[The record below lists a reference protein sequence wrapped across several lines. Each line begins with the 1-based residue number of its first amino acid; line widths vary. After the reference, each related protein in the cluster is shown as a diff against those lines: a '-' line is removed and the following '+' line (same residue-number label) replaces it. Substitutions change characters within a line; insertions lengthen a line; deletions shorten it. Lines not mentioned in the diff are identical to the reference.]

1 MSITSGKRI
10 AVGLVA
16 VGLWGSASGASA
28 GSSHTELA
36 IRFTDEQFTILDID
50 ESGLAGSPDGHV
62 TFLRENGSLR
72 FWAPLGHGAT
82 VELATTNFYDLHSVS
97 DPAIEVFQPT
107 HSASDFDSE
116 YAGGSKVIR
125 LPDGR
130 LAMLYHG
137 EHHPCTGDRAE
148 VTIGLA
154 VSSDDGA
161 TWDRRGAVVSAPEY
175 TFASCDERTFYG
187 AGSFSAVVSPD
198 RQYLYVYFNQWLPGE
213 TAVTKVARALI
224 STGLGPGNWFKYF
237 NGRWK
242 EPGLR
247 GRADD
252 VLPVPDTPRDQEWR
266 AVAIPTVSWNTEYR
280 MWLAV
285 FVTVSGFWYS
295 SSSDG
300 LHWSP
305 ARSLIDGVV
314 LFAPESLVDHQ
325 QYIYYPSLIDV
336 NADEDGRTSRTGLL
350 IYAQG
355 GWTAAHHMVGRDV
368 EITAELVPGLPVTGW
383 DGDGLLRWAWGIAL
397 AGSAFRLVVRRRR
410 NLREPWW
417 GDQSSAGAMPTR

>member
-1 MSITSGKRI
+1 MSSRSGKTI
-10 AVGLVA
+10 AVGLVVA
-16 VGLWGSASGASA
+16 GLCISATGASA
-28 GSSHTELA
+28 GSSHNELTV
-36 IRFTDEQFTILDID
+36 RFTDEQFTILDID

-82 VELATTNFYDLHSVS
+82 VELATTNFYDLHSAT
-97 DPAIEVFQPT
+97 DPAVEVFQPT

-125 LPDGR
+125 LADGR

-148 VTIGLA
+148 VSIGLA
-154 VSSDDGA
+154 TSSDNGA
-161 TWDRRGAVVSAPEY
+161 TWIRQGAVITAPPY
-175 TFASCDERTFYG
+175 DFASCDERTFYG

-198 RQYLYVYFNQWLPGE
+198 RTYMYLYFNQWLPGE
-213 TAVTKVARALI
+213 TAVTKVARARI
-224 STGLGPGNWFKYF
+224 SSGLGPGTWFKYY
-237 NGRWK
+237 NGRWQ
-242 EPGLR
+242 EPGLG

-252 VLPVPDTPRDQEWR
+252 VLPVPDTPRDQEYR
-266 AVAIPTVSWNTEYR
+266 SVAIPTVSWNTEYR

-285 FVTVSGFWYS
+285 FVSITGFWYS

-300 LHWSP
+300 LHWNR
-305 ARSLIDGVV
+305 ARPLIEGVV
-314 LFAPESLVDHQ
+314 LYAPESTVEHQ

-336 NADEDGRTSRTGLL
+336 NADEDGRTSRQGLL

-368 EITAELVPGLPVTGW
+368 EIGVESVPGLPVTGSTDHRLAW
-383 DGDGLLRWAWGIAL
+383 WAWSLVLIGL
-397 AGSAFRLVVRRRR
+397 GSRVAVRRHRIRR
-410 NLREPWW
+410 ARPV
-417 GDQSSAGAMPTR
+417 G